1 MTAFFIGLLNLSMT
15 ATVVLAV
22 VLLLRALLVRHIP
35 RWGIGL
41 LWLVAAIALVCPI
54 RPTSHLSVWKTT
66 NPLLMTTSATSEI
79 LTHETV
85 WESLHTEETF
95 SVDEFSVL
103 SAPVGTGEPL
113 DVPSYYVADL
123 PAQIIEPDEKP
134 SRLPT
139 EFPSPAL
146 PQIGTRVEWVTLAF
160 VIWCVGAAGMSLY
173 ALIRY
178 LQLKNRVAV
187 SVPFVDGAYLCD
199 AIPTPFLLG
208 FFPPKIYLPSSMA
221 EGDFVPVIVH
231 ERAHIARG
239 DHIMKALGW
248 WILTV
253 HWFHPL
259 VWISYH
265 LFCRD
270 LEFACDARA
279 VHNLGEDE
287 RRSYA
292 EALLSCSIGS
302 RRLHALSH
310 PLAFGEVG
318 VRERISAVIAYRRP
332 GVLRCAAGIVLLPV
346 LAALFLTAPI
356 RGFVDVLEQNGYTVQ
371 KAEIYQTLE
380 ITVAAELVSDYAKN
394 GATVLYDPGDVV
406 VYDCAP
412 TMLSLTEIKPT
423 NDKHDDDYWMNFTFT
438 YSAPP
443 TEGIITT
450 LLRPEYE
457 DGNVTTWSSIP
468 SLIGDVR
475 DASNT
480 YADCA
485 ECLYQAEG
493 VTFGIRID
501 REVLENADAYIAF
514 TVGGL
519 SDIYY
524 SRGEKNPSDA
534 IIVTKGGVVGPD
546 VVEMYV
552 NDYSGKPIDLALA
565 LEAFP
570 GMTLYAD
577 SMGVYTE
584 ENGERVTV
592 ISGMPVRNIYLSDLT
607 GDGKPEFCATVYW
620 GSGMIDSHIV
630 VYDYVEKKEYMLW
643 ERGTFDYRLEMENHT
658 LYAVM
663 TDYSTRKE
671 LYRDVLMLI
680 PTGDDYAVSMG
691 EPNPE
696 GVLFDLYKH
705 AEVYVSERC
714 IYKTPLSSSI
724 SIGGDTGYRY
734 LIDPEENYFCQIN
747 RDTGSIQMLDSL
759 LGGWRDFPWTD
770 EEWAELFVF
779 GEIKDTAISEVYSN
793 RKVMPLGVDRY
804 LLLMNGEL
812 WLMDVGKHPDGAEY
826 VWSIHELVPESQ
838 KGFTYYRYM
847 PAVSALPPYLN
858 ITFDLPKD
866 MNISAYCRETAL
878 ASVPTKGREQQTWNQ
893 SWQNTD
899 GEMQVCWRPTEGVDG
914 YIPGGVDG
922 ASITFT
928 ALNDD
933 QTRYCAGT
941 VYITRYDEASSP
953 GDYWYQVTVVGQGLT
968 VTHDESGFGAVV
980 HWSGDGVTIE

>member
-1 MTAFFIGLLNLSMT
+1 MTAFFIGLLNLSLT

-54 RPTSHLSVWKTT
+54 RPTSPLSIWKTT
-66 NPLLMTTSATSEI
+66 DPLLMTTSATTEV

-85 WESLHTEETF
+85 WESLYTEETF
-95 SVDEFSVL
+95 TVDEYSVL
-103 SAPVGTGEPL
+103 SAPDGTGEPL
-113 DVPSYYVADL
+113 DVPLYYEADL
-123 PAQIIEPDEKP
+123 SVPTVKPGEVP

-139 EFPSPAL
+139 EFPAPSL
-146 PQIGTRVEWVTLAF
+146 PQTGGRVEWVTLAF
-160 VIWCVGAAGMSLY
+160 VIWCVGVTGMSLY

-178 LQLKNRVAV
+178 LQLKHRVAV

-221 EGDFVPVIVH
+221 EGDFVPVIAH
-231 ERAHIARG
+231 ERAHIARS

-259 VWISYH
+259 VWVSYH

-270 LEFACDARA
+270 LEFACDART

-318 VRERISAVIAYRRP
+318 VKERISAVIAYRRP

-346 LAALFLTAPI
+346 LAALFLTSPA
-356 RGFVDVLEQNGYTVQ
+356 RGFVDVLEQNGYTVH
-371 KAEIYQTLE
+371 KAELYQRLE
-380 ITVAAELVSDYAKN
+380 ITVPADMVSGYARS

-412 TMLSLTEIKPT
+412 TMLSLTKITPSGA
-423 NDKHDDDYWMNFTFT
+423 DDDRYWMNFTFT
-438 YSAPP
+438 YRYIP
-443 TEGIITT
+443 TEGVLTT
-450 LLRPEYE
+450 LIRPEYKDE
-457 DGNVTTWSSIP
+457 DVTTWSAIP
-468 SLIGDVR
+468 ELLGDVR
-475 DASNT
+475 DAGTT
-480 YADCA
+480 YPDRADC
-485 ECLYQAEG
+485 CYQAEG
-493 VTFGIRID
+493 VTFGILID
-501 REVLENADAYIAF
+501 REVLENAEEYIAF

-519 SDIYY
+519 ADVYF

-534 IIVTKGGVVGPD
+534 ILVTEGGPVGPD
-546 VVEMYV
+546 CVEMYV
-552 NDYSGKPIDLALA
+552 NNYDNQPIDLTLA

-570 GMTLYAD
+570 DASLASDAMNIYMVEDDKQHWIL
-577 SMGVYTE
+577 
-584 ENGERVTV
+584 
-592 ISGMPVRNIYLSDLT
+592 SGMPVRNVYLSDLT
-607 GDGKPEFCATVYW
+607 GDGKPEFCASVYW

-630 VYDYVEKKEYMLW
+630 VYDYVEKQEYTLW
-643 ERGTFDYRLEMENHT
+643 DRGVFDYRLEMENNT

-663 TDYSTRKE
+663 TDYNTRKE

-680 PTGDDYAVSMG
+680 PTEDGYALSMG
-691 EPNPE
+691 EPNSE
-696 GVLFDLYKH
+696 GVLSDLFKH

-714 IYKTPLSSSI
+714 IYMTPLSSTL

-734 LIDPEENYFCQIN
+734 LIDPDKHSFCQIH
-747 RDTGSIQMLDSL
+747 RDTGSIQMVGSL
-759 LGGWRDFPWTD
+759 LGGWKEFPWTD

-779 GEIKDTAISEVYSN
+779 GEIKDTAISEVYSH
-793 RKVMPLGVDRY
+793 RKAMSLGADQY
-804 LLLMNGEL
+804 LLSMDDEL
-812 WLMDVGKHPDGAEY
+812 WLMKANKHPDGPEY

-838 KGFTYYRYM
+838 KGFAYYRYM

-858 ITFDLPKD
+858 ITFDLPED

-878 ASVPTKGREQQTWNQ
+878 ASVPAEGWAQEWNH
-893 SWQNTD
+893 SWQNKNGELQVCWSPTD
-899 GEMQVCWRPTEGVDG
+899 GEDG
-914 YIPGGVDG
+914 YIPGGVSQ

-941 VYITRYDEASSP
+941 IYITRDDNITDSW
-953 GDYWYQVTVVGQGLT
+953 DDWYRVTVVGQGLT
-968 VTHDESGFGAVV
+968 VTNDGFGALVS
-980 HWSGDGVTIE
+980 WDGN

>member
-1 MTAFFIGLLNLSMT
+1 MTAFFIGLLNLSLT

-54 RPTSHLSVWKTT
+54 RPTSPLSIWKTT
-66 NPLLMTTSATSEI
+66 DPLLMTTSATTEV

-85 WESLHTEETF
+85 WESLYTEETF
-95 SVDEFSVL
+95 TVDEYSVL
-103 SAPVGTGEPL
+103 SAPDGTGEPL
-113 DVPSYYVADL
+113 DVPLYYEENLSV
-123 PAQIIEPDEKP
+123 PTVEPGEVP

-139 EFPSPAL
+139 EFPAPAL
-146 PQIGTRVEWVTLAF
+146 PQTGTRVEWVTLAF
-160 VIWCVGAAGMSLY
+160 VIWCVGVTGMSLY

-178 LQLKNRVAV
+178 LQLKHRVAV

-221 EGDFVPVIVH
+221 EGDFVPVIAH
-231 ERAHIARG
+231 ERAHITRG

-248 WILTV
+248 WILPV

-259 VWISYH
+259 VWVSYH

-318 VRERISAVIAYRRP
+318 VKERISAVIAYRRP

-356 RGFVDVLEQNGYTVQ
+356 RGFVDVLEQNGYTVH
-371 KAEIYQTLE
+371 KAELYQRLE
-380 ITVAAELVSDYAKN
+380 ITVPADMVSGYARS

-406 VYDCAP
+406 IYDCAP
-412 TMLSLTEIKPT
+412 TMLSLTKITPSGA
-423 NDKHDDDYWMNFTFT
+423 DDDRYWMIFTFT
-438 YSAPP
+438 YRYIP
-443 TEGIITT
+443 TEGVLTT
-450 LLRPEYE
+450 LIRPEYKDE
-457 DGNVTTWSSIP
+457 DVTTWSAIP
-468 SLIGDVR
+468 ELLGDVR
-475 DASNT
+475 DAKTT
-480 YADCA
+480 YPDRADC
-485 ECLYQAEG
+485 CYQAED
-493 VTFGIRID
+493 VTFGILID
-501 REVLENADAYIAF
+501 REVLENAEEYIAF

-519 SDIYY
+519 ADVYF

-534 IIVTKGGVVGPD
+534 ILVTEGGPVGPD
-546 VVEMYV
+546 CVEMYV

-570 GMTLYAD
+570 GVTLYAD
-577 SMGVYTE
+577 SMGIYTE
-584 ENGERVTV
+584 ENEERIKV
-592 ISGMPVRNIYLSDLT
+592 ISGMPVRNVYLSDLN
-607 GDGKPEFCATVYW
+607 GDGKPEFCASVYW
-620 GSGMIDSHIV
+620 GSGLVDEHIV
-630 VYDYVEKKEYMLW
+630 VYDLANHREYTMW
-643 ERGTFDYRLEMENHT
+643 ERGVFDFRLEMENNT

-663 TDYSTRKE
+663 TKYNSDEE

-680 PTGDDYAVSMG
+680 PTGDDYALSMG
-691 EPNPE
+691 TPNPDSI
-696 GVLFDLYKH
+696 LFDLYES
-705 AEVYVSERC
+705 AQYYVPERC
-714 IYKTPLSSSI
+714 IYVTPLSSAAY
-724 SIGGDTGYRY
+724 IGGDTGFRY
-734 LIDPEENYFCQIN
+734 LIDLRNYMFCQIN
-747 RDTGSIQMLDSL
+747 RETGIVSTVASQ
-759 LGGWRDFPWTD
+759 LGGWHDFPWTD
-770 EEWAELFVF
+770 EEWANLFAF
-779 GEIKDTAISEVYSN
+779 GEMKDTPISEIYSE
-793 RKVMPLGVDRY
+793 RKVLQLGRDDQY
-804 LLLMNGEL
+804 LLMMDDEL
-812 WLMDVGKHPDGAEY
+812 WMMKLVNHPDGSMF
-826 VWSIHELVPESQ
+826 VWGIHELVPESQ
-838 KGFTYYRYM
+838 KGFAYYRYV
-847 PAVSALPPYLN
+847 PAMSALPPYLT
-858 ITFDLPKD
+858 ITFDLPED
-866 MNISAYCRETAL
+866 MNISAYCGETAL
-878 ASVPTKGREQQTWNQ
+878 ASVPEQGWAQEWNHV
-893 SWQNTD
+893 WENKN
-899 GEMQVCWRPTEGVDG
+899 GEVQVCWSPTEGEDG
-914 YIPGGVDG
+914 YIPSGVEQ

-941 VYITRYDEASSP
+941 VYITRYDEASHP
-953 GDYWYQVTVVGQGLT
+953 GDYWYQVTVVGDGLT
-968 VTHDESGFGAVV
+968 VSNDESGFGALIS
-980 HWSGDGVTIE
+980 WDGN

>member
-1 MTAFFIGLLNLSMT
+1 MTAFFIGLLNLSLT
-15 ATVVLAV
+15 ATLVLAV

-54 RPTSHLSVWKTT
+54 RPTSPLSIWKTT
-66 NPLLMTTSATSEI
+66 DPLLMTTSATTEV
-79 LTHETV
+79 LTYETV
-85 WESLHTEETF
+85 WESLYTEETWA
-95 SVDEFSVL
+95 E
-103 SAPVGTGEPL
+103 GEPYEPEPAESG
-113 DVPSYYVADL
+113 DITDGPSYYEADL
-123 PAQIIEPDEKP
+123 SVPTVEPGEVP

-139 EFPSPAL
+139 EFPAPSL
-146 PQIGTRVEWVTLAF
+146 PQTGTRVEWVTLAF
-160 VIWCVGAAGMSLY
+160 VIWCVGVTGMSLY

-178 LQLKNRVAV
+178 LQLKHRVAV

-221 EGDFVPVIVH
+221 EGDFVPVIAH

-248 WILTV
+248 AILTA

-318 VRERISAVIAYRRP
+318 VKERISLVISYRRP

-346 LAALFLTAPI
+346 LAALFLTSPA
-356 RGFVDVLEQNGYTVQ
+356 RSFVDVLEQNGYTVH
-371 KAEIYQTLE
+371 KAELYQRLE
-380 ITVAAELVSDYAKN
+380 ITVPADMVSGYAKS

-406 VYDCAP
+406 VYDHAP
-412 TMLSLTEIKPT
+412 TMLSLTKITPSGT
-423 NDKHDDDYWMNFTFT
+423 DDDRYWMNFTFT
-438 YSAPP
+438 YSAIP
-443 TEGIITT
+443 TEGVLTT
-450 LLRPEYE
+450 LIRPEYKDE
-457 DGNVTTWSSIP
+457 NVTTWSAIP
-468 SLIGDVR
+468 ELLGDVR
-475 DASNT
+475 DARTT
-480 YADCA
+480 YPDRADC
-485 ECLYQAEG
+485 CYQAEG
-493 VTFGIRID
+493 VTFGILID
-501 REVLENADAYIAF
+501 REVLENAEEYIAF

-519 SDIYY
+519 ADVYF

-534 IIVTKGGVVGPD
+534 ILVTEGGPVGPD
-546 VVEMYV
+546 CIEMYV
-552 NDYSGKPIDLALA
+552 NNYDNQPIDLALA

-570 GMTLYAD
+570 DASLVAD
-577 SMGVYTE
+577 EMNIYMVE
-584 ENGERVTV
+584 DDKQHW
-592 ISGMPVRNIYLSDLT
+592 ILSGMPVRNVYLSDLT
-607 GDGKPEFCATVYW
+607 GDGKPEFCASVYW

-630 VYDYVEKKEYMLW
+630 VYDYVEKQEYTLW
-643 ERGTFDYRLEMENHT
+643 DRGVFDYRLEMENNT

-663 TDYSTRKE
+663 TDYNTREE

-680 PTGDDYAVSMG
+680 PTGDDYALSMG

-696 GVLFDLYKH
+696 GVLSDLFKH

-714 IYKTPLSSSI
+714 IYMTPLSSTL

-734 LIDPEENYFCQIN
+734 LIDPDKHSFCQIY
-747 RDTGSIQMLDSL
+747 RDTGSIQMVGSL
-759 LGGWRDFPWTD
+759 LGGWKEFPWTD

-779 GEIKDTAISEVYSN
+779 GEIKDTAISEVYSH
-793 RKVMPLGVDRY
+793 RKAMSLGADQY
-804 LLLMNGEL
+804 LLSMDDEL
-812 WLMDVGKHPDGAEY
+812 WLMKASKHPDGSEY

-838 KGFTYYRYM
+838 KGFAYYRYM

-858 ITFDLPKD
+858 ITFDLPED

-878 ASVPTKGREQQTWNQ
+878 ASVPAEGWATEWDQ
-893 SWQNTD
+893 SWNNDD
-899 GEMQVCWRPTEGVDG
+899 GEMQVLWSPSERSDG
-914 YIPGGVDG
+914 YIPGGVSQ

-928 ALNDD
+928 ALSDD

-941 VYITRYDEASSP
+941 IYITRDDNITDSW
-953 GDYWYQVTVVGQGLT
+953 DDWYRVTVVGKDLT
-968 VTHDESGFGAVV
+968 VTNDDFGALVS
-980 HWSGDGVTIE
+980 WDGN